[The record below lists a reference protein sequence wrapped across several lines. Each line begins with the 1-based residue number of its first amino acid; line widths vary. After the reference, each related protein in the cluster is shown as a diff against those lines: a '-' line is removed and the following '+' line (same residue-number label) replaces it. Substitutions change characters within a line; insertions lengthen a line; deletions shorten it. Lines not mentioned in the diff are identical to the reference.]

1 MLGVH
6 AARNKGARLRWVL
19 EASPRCVLALDGEA
33 FSRLRR
39 VRARVAVPFLAGARR
54 EDVATACRTLACT
67 GGVGVVCHVPARRF
81 ARGEALLEFCHELA
95 DRCGVQELLLL
106 GGDAHADDPCAAG
119 GAWAGERD
127 GVAALRLVLRDA
139 ALAARLKEGLGVAG
153 YPDGHAEIPAAA
165 LDGALAAKL
174 GLARALAPGRVHV
187 VSQLALA
194 PASLA
199 SWAARLAPLLAP
211 GADAAPGAGARV
223 PLHVGLF
230 GPSSGAAMRAISRR
244 VAFGAPLE
252 HLLPPPGAAYAADE
266 MVLKSANA
274 ASPCFDVRGY
284 YVSTFG
290 RFDAALTWV
299 ETVDSEAHAL
309 ELRPPGPPG
318 PARPTS
324 LV

>member
-1 MLGVH
+1 MSCRG
-6 AARNKGARLRWVL
+6 RLARWVL
-19 EASPRCVLALDGEA
+19 EASPRCVRALDGEA

-39 VRARVAVPFLAGARR
+39 VSARVAVPFLAGAQLA
-54 EDVATACRTLACT
+54 DVAAACRAVART

-81 ARGEALLEFCHELA
+81 ARGEALLEFCQELA
-95 DRCGVQELLLL
+95 EGCDVKELLLL
-106 GGDAHADDPCAAG
+106 GGDAHAADPCAAG
-119 GAWAGERD
+119 DAWGGERD

-139 ALAARLKEGLGVAG
+139 ALAARFKEGLGVAG
-153 YPDGHAEIPAAA
+153 YPDGHAAIPAAA

-244 VAFGAPLE
+244 AAFGAPLE

-274 ASPCFDVRGY
+274 ASPCFDLRGF

-290 RFDAALTWV
+290 RFDAALAWV
-299 ETVDSEAHAL
+299 ETIDSQAHAL
-309 ELRPPGPPG
+309 ELRPRGPRG
-318 PARPTS
+318 PARPPS
-324 LV
+324 R